1 MDLDPLIF
9 VVDDDK
15 FMHHLLNAILF
26 NLSLNNVENFYS
38 GEECLNHINKQP
50 DYILLD
56 FEMTGLNGIE
66 TLTHIKKTLPDA
78 KVIMISGQN
87 KLHIASNAVKT
98 GAENYFPK
106 DQSLAGNLK
115 KYFSDTKRPA
125 TA

>member
-1 MDLDPLIF
+1 MNLEPLIF

-15 FMHHLLNAILF
+15 FMHQLLNAILF
-26 NLSLNNVENFYS
+26 SLSLKNVENYYS

-56 FEMTGLNGIE
+56 FEMNGLDGIE
-66 TLTHIKKTLPDA
+66 TLKHIKKSLPNA

-87 KLHIASNAVKT
+87 RLQIASNALKT
-98 GAENYFPK
+98 GAESYFQK
-106 DQSLAGNLK
+106 DRSLASNLK
-115 KYFSDTKRPA
+115 KYFSNDERPA